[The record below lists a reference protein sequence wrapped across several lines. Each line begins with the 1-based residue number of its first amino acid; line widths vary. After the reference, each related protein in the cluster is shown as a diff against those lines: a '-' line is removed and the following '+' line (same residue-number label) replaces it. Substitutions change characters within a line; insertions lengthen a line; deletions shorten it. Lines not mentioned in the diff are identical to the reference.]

1 MNFASPGD
9 RDTSSLVTRSTAN
22 GSWEHSGSDGN
33 AANLNHN
40 TGGFIAGIDIL
51 AFDTWRLGLLAGY
64 SHTTFNVKDLGSSDS
79 RDNYSLNLRI
89 GLGYTWHDLETI
101 RSILFQSFS
110 DKLKADYHAGTFQ
123 ILGITCNT
131 GLDELYSA
139 SFCKLPR
146 IIVLGV
152 MSATCLPNHHSH
164 LTILLAK
171 TKSMSV
177 KCFFWRH

>member
-1 MNFASPGD
+1 MKD
-9 RDTSSLVTRSTAN
+9 RGSYDSS
-22 GSWEHSGSDGN
+22 
-33 AANLNHN
+33 
-40 TGGFIAGIDIL
+40 
-51 AFDTWRLGLLAGY
+51 
-64 SHTTFNVKDLGSSDS
+64 
-79 RDNYSLNLRI
+79 DNYSLDLRI

-101 RSILFQSFS
+101 RSILFPSFS
-110 DKLKADYHAGTFQ
+110 DNLKADYRAGTFQ
-123 ILGITCNT
+123 IFGITYNT

-177 KCFFWRH
+177 KCFFDDTDDGFMQNIFYQNEQGSPQFLHFYVIM